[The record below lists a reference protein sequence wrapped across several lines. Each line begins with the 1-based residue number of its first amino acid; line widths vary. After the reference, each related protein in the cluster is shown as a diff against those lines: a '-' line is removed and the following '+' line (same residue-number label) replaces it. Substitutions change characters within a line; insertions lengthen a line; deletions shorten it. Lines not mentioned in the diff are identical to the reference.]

1 MRTIPSRLLTTL
13 LVQFII
19 LLCQAQDKLSGTAN
33 VSPTGAA
40 VYSVAI
46 EAPKGVGDLIPSIG
60 ITYNSQSGNGLAGF
74 GCNVTGISVITRGM
88 KDEWHDSTAGG
99 ITFAA
104 NDAYYLDGKRL
115 ILKSGTAGQDGAV
128 YAPDG
133 EPLTEVT
140 FHGSGTSVYFTVDT
154 QDGMTYE
161 YGRTA
166 FECQMIP
173 TPSAIAAWYISKA
186 TNPLGQTITYQ
197 YSAQNL
203 YLYPQTINYGGDN
216 SITFEYE
223 NRPDTIFFP
232 VRNTR
237 GYVCKR
243 LKSIKTKSGSNNFR
257 TYNFAYNA
265 TSDGSTT
272 KFSRLTS
279 INETGED
286 GQSSHNLT
294 ANWNYL
300 LSYFP
305 SSSNLSVPLQESDNF
320 TYFEDKSFATSDI
333 NGDGVSDIIQISPV
347 REYLGYYNNVNNY
360 TYKTYVFIHKSSVE
374 EDGSVSY
381 SSPITRSFT
390 GSINTEDISSSNS
403 GLANCDLDGD
413 GIADFIMP
421 ITSHNCNGQTLY
433 LQYVTSQFMSSTHGE
448 GVSKY
453 LSLKTSSDPVLYTC
467 ADFNNDGKSEIF
479 VLERAAYNG
488 YYYGYLLNYKNVSV
502 IEKNTFLLTLS
513 SAPKH
518 LFTSDFNNDG
528 LNDML
533 VICDDGYRI
542 FYNQGGSNLQNQFVN
557 SSTLNTEITNH
568 QHISM
573 GDFNGDGYPDFVWG
587 NRDTSNLYFELGN
600 GNGTFTRRLAC
611 TLTMQINIQNLENG
625 TWNCLI
631 ADLDHDGKSDIV
643 LNAYDYW
650 QEKTYTYWLRSDG
663 TRLIKQKESTSIRL
677 EDAKAGHVFAGD
689 FKGRG
694 YLEIANFGYNCYNG
708 VNADVNPAMHIYSS
722 SSQNVS
728 DGKVSYFSD
737 SNGRKTYFNYAS
749 LTTGNLYTK
758 GSGCTYPMVDLAV
771 PLTVTSQ
778 ISESGASSI
787 SSRTDYTYSG
797 LRAHMKGRGLLG
809 FQGVTASE
817 YYSGKTVSTTTVLD
831 NTSLMPSSIST
842 VTTQGGMTSTSVST
856 MTLKQLATKNW
867 MSFPVSQAVT
877 DFYGNTTTTSYQY
890 NYNLGQLLL
899 ERTEYDNSSMYKQAQ
914 YTYSAA
920 KIAGAYRPTEILQ
933 TQKHVHSDT
942 PFSRKTVIAYN
953 SNGLKSAVVE
963 DATSSLPLTTSYLY
977 DSHGNV
983 TQESQSGPGVSAPMT
998 TSYQYNSNGKFLTQ
1012 KTDAATTVSYTR
1024 NVFGDVTGETDVTD
1038 PSNPLTAYYTRNGF
1052 GMLTDISKSSG
1063 EHTTYTREA
1072 STLHNSAYCVTELT
1086 APVHEVKTWYDALD
1100 NVTFTSTKGIASV
1113 DITETVTYN
1122 TRGEVTNKTMVH
1134 GDQTTTENYTYDAFG
1149 RLLSMTSSSGASL
1162 SNSYGNR
1169 TVTTTESGR
1178 VTTKTYDAWGNVT
1191 ASGDPVSSVS
1201 YTYHSNGLPSSV
1213 TSEGTTV
1220 TMAYDTA
1227 GNQTSLADPDAG
1239 TTTYSY
1245 DALRRVT
1252 SQTDARGYETS
1263 FVYDGA
1269 GRVTYKSVS
1278 GASTSYTYSAG
1289 RLSQEQTADRT
1300 ISYTYDD
1307 WGRLSQETR
1316 SMNGESPITF
1326 GYHYDRYGRL
1336 SSRDYPQN
1344 VSVSYVYDDH
1354 YSGQRIASQM
1364 GNRNIWL
1371 LSEDNGL
1378 QTTTELGGTLDFGFR
1393 DFALPELP
1401 LQNVVLSHEEPFYP
1415 PEPVDTQHIDPIEPY
1430 PYIEEWPVYYT
1441 TGNDMV
1447 LQAVHDSRGYLTRID
1462 MLRNGNVIH
1471 RMTYNF
1477 EGSTGNLLSRSGM
1490 CSLPEAFAYDDLDR
1504 LTGVTMGGVTRSVSY
1519 HANGNISSKTNL
1531 GSFYYGSSHPHAV
1544 TGLGSQGNIPTSAQ
1558 TAGYTPFGKVA
1569 TLSENGYTMIFTYGP
1584 EEQRWKT
1591 ILQHNGAT
1599 VRTTLYA
1606 GDYERITE
1614 DGTTRHIYHL
1624 GHGVIYVLEDG
1635 DTEGEF
1641 YYTYTDHLGSI
1652 TRIYNETGTTVFSAE
1667 YDAWGNQTVHQTN
1680 SDFTFHRGYTGHEML
1695 PEFGLINM
1703 NGRLYDPILGRF
1715 LSPDNYV
1722 QMPDFSQSFNRYS
1735 YCLNNPLKY
1744 TDPSGELFGI
1754 DDAIIAFAAF
1764 SMASSMM
1771 QAAFNG
1777 ESVWKAAG
1785 LSLLSSAAS
1794 YGIGSAFGA
1803 VGTFGHELLR
1813 AGAHGIASGAIGALN
1828 GGGFGSGFVTGALS
1842 SGIGSFAQGIHMNP
1856 ALMVA
1861 STSAMGG
1868 FGAWLTGGNVM
1879 QGVMQGMSI
1888 GLFNHA
1894 KHEGITYSRD
1904 ANGNWSG
1911 AIPEVVVTPEHNNWG
1926 AVATGIGINALS
1938 LGFGGYASSRYYKSA
1953 LGSEVWRT
1961 SSGKIYTSSI
1971 LERQANGKYV
1981 RGVQGIR
1988 NSRIS
1993 AMNSVKMPNFV
2004 GKTLGRLSVG
2014 INVVEVF
2021 KKPTVNNFLSLSRSI
2036 GTYYSLP
2043 YAVLDIYASCAHYD
2057 IQNTINLGRGF
2068 PGTYSAAVMGYYAYP

>member
-257 TYNFAYNA
+257 TYNFAYNT

-300 LSYFP
+300 PSYSP
-305 SSSNLSVPLQESDNF
+305 SCSDLVISLPVSNG
-320 TYFEDKSFATSDI
+320 FEVY
-333 NGDGVSDIIQISPV
+333 GDYYMLTGDLNADGISDIIRVANVWNS
-347 REYLGYYNNVNNY
+347 EDGYNY
-360 TYKTYVFIHKSSVE
+360 TYAHIYFSKMENGMVAYDF
-374 EDGSVSY
+374 
-381 SSPITRSFT
+381 PIRARYFNSTSCGEWTFLRA
-390 GSINTEDISSSNS
+390 GMLIS
-403 GLANCDLDGD
+403 DFDGD
-413 GIADFIMP
+413 GINDLFLPNYSGGSSAIMYFNAFFGEEFKNSLYSRNLLYINLVTTGDFP
-421 ITSHNCNGQTLY
+421 LY
-433 LQYVTSQFMSSTHGE
+433 SIV
-448 GVSKY
+448 
-453 LSLKTSSDPVLYTC
+453 DI
-467 ADFNNDGKSEIF
+467 NNDGKSEL
-479 VLERAAYNG
+479 VAL
-488 YYYGYLLNYKNVSV
+488 
-502 IEKNTFLLTLS
+502 EKNSSGGKYALHLAKIVNKHFIDTTILLTLS

-518 LFTSDFNNDG
+518 IFTSDFNNDG

-708 VNADVNPAMHIYSS
+708 VNADVNPSMHIYSS

-749 LTTGNLYTK
+749 LATGNLYTK

-771 PLTVTSQ
+771 PLTVTSR

-842 VTTQGGMTSTSVST
+842 VTTQGGMISTSVST

-1072 STLHNSAYCVTELT
+1072 STLHGAAYCVTEQT

-1252 SQTDARGYETS
+1252 NQTDARGYETS

-1300 ISYTYDD
+1300 ISYTYDNC
-1307 WGRLSQETR
+1307 GRLSQETR

-1519 HANGNISSKTNL
+1519 HANGNISNKTDL

-1544 TGLGSQGNIPTSAQ
+1544 TGVGSQGNIPTASQMA
-1558 TAGYTPFGKVA
+1558 TYSPFGKVT
-1569 TLSENGYTMIFTYGP
+1569 TLSEDGYTMTFTYGP
-1584 EEQRWKT
+1584 GEQRWKT

-1599 VRTTLYA
+1599 VRTTFYA
-1606 GDYERITE
+1606 GDYERITKN
-1614 DGTTRHIYHL
+1614 GTTRHIYHL

-1667 YDAWGNQTVHQTN
+1667 YDAWGNQTLHQTN

-1754 DDAIIAFAAF
+1754 DDAFLIFGLASGAF
-1764 SMASSMM
+1764 MGVV
-1771 QAAFNG
+1771 QADMNG
-1777 ESVWKAAG
+1777 GNAWIGALKG
-1785 LSLLSSAAS
+1785 LATSTLSTIGTA
-1794 YGIGSAFGA
+1794 GIGQALGHT
-1803 VGTFGHELLR
+1803 VGTFGTELLR
-1813 AGAHGIASGAIGALN
+1813 AGLHGLN
-1828 GGGFGSGFVTGALS
+1828 
-1842 SGIGSFAQGIHMNP
+1842 N
-1856 ALMVA
+1856 
-1861 STSAMGG
+1861 
-1868 FGAWLTGGNVM
+1868 
-1879 QGVMQGMSI
+1879 
-1888 GLFNHA
+1888 GL
-1894 KHEGITYSRD
+1894 
-1904 ANGNWSG
+1904 
-1911 AIPEVVVTPEHNNWG
+1911 V
-1926 AVATGIGINALS
+1926 
-1938 LGFGGYASSRYYKSA
+1938 
-1953 LGSEVWRT
+1953 
-1961 SSGKIYTSSI
+1961 
-1971 LERQANGKYV
+1971 
-1981 RGVQGIR
+1981 
-1988 NSRIS
+1988 
-1993 AMNSVKMPNFV
+1993 
-2004 GKTLGRLSVG
+2004 
-2014 INVVEVF
+2014 
-2021 KKPTVNNFLSLSRSI
+2021 
-2036 GTYYSLP
+2036 
-2043 YAVLDIYASCAHYD
+2043 
-2057 IQNTINLGRGF
+2057 NTINGNNFGTGFLTGAISSFAGSGAQMAGFSLMGVIASATTAGALTSAILGGSLLDGAKTGMNIGMLNHEGKVIKHEDGTLEAVNPLPGPTIYPDHHKIVPHILVEKPLGLVYPEFALLSMLRGGYNLFKYFLHSKYEKSFFEGATYHNRTLNIKEDNLYHKF
-2068 PGTYSAAVMGYYAYP
+2068 PRSVDAFENAGRRSIIRGGDGNFYEKLEIPGKYGNHTGIFEYIKDSKGIIRHRFFKPL